1 MKIYR
6 QLFII
11 LCFSFIGE
19 MVSKG
24 FDLPV
29 PGSVIGMVLLFL
41 ALQFK
46 LLDVKSVEKAGNF
59 LLSNLSLLFVPA
71 SVGIMVYFPLIKE
84 NWWILLIILLLTS
97 GFTLIFVGLLVQKIK
112 RKFEEHPSGN
122 HKKRKAVVEH
132 GTRINK

>member
-19 MVSKG
+19 MISKG
-24 FDLPV
+24 FDLPI

-46 LLDVKSVEKAGNF
+46 VLDVRSVEKAGNF

-112 RKFEEHPSGN
+112 RKFEEHPSGTN
-122 HKKRKAVVEH
+122 KKRKAVVEH
-132 GTRINK
+132 DTRINK